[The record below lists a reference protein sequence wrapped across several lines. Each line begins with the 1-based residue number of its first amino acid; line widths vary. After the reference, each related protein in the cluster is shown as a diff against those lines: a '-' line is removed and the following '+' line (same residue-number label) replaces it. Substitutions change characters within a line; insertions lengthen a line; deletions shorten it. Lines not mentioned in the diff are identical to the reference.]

1 MIALLERGD
10 ALLVKISVVRDE
22 VRRNLDDIWA
32 LLGIVERRR
41 ENAVEGGK
49 IVATRIKDDA
59 ALRARN
65 LPRERLRSVES
76 AGARSYNDRTWLG
89 RLSRPFFSASLRL
102 CVKILMPSLSKR

>member
-41 ENAVEGGK
+41 KYAVEGAE
-49 IVATRIKDDA
+49 IVAARIENYA
-59 ALRARN
+59 ALRTEPACK
-65 LPRERLRSVES
+65 
-76 AGARSYNDRTWLG
+76 
-89 RLSRPFFSASLRL
+89 RLSRVERPRASADYCGGVGEWGS
-102 CVKILMPSLSKR
+102 